1 MIINGWD
8 MRKLMAV
15 LFLLLAGQLAAEPVR
30 LQGELVQGA
39 MIVGHAPAGSQI
51 RLNDTVLRQSA
62 AGYFVFG
69 LDRDAESGQLLQVDL
84 PDGRQWQQQLRIK
97 ARDYRLQHVTGV
109 DDRLVSPEKP
119 PETWQ
124 RIREESAQIRE
135 ARAGHVELEAFR
147 QAFRWPIIGPV
158 TGVFGSQRVY
168 NGRPGRPHYGVDV
181 AAPVGAQVNA
191 PADGLVTLAH
201 DDMYYS
207 GGTLIIDH
215 GYGISSSFLHLSDI
229 LVKPGERVSQGQPVA
244 RVGSSGIS
252 SGPHLDWRMNW
263 YTQRIDPQTLVPD
276 MATLLK
282 TSTRDTTDD

>member
-1 MIINGWD
+1 
-8 MRKLMAV
+8 MAV

-69 LDRDAESGQLLQVDL
+69 LDRDAEPGQLLQVDL

-191 PADGLVTLAH
+191 PADGLVTLVH
-201 DDMYYS
+201 DNMYYS